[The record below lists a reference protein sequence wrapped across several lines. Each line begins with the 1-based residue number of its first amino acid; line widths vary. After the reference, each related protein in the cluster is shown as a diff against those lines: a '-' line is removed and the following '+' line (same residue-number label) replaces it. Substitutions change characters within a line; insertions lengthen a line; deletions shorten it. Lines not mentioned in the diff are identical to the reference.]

1 MIDVGTSKGFFLAA
15 QLQGMTF
22 ARPMTYQFAA
32 ALVQSLGGQV
42 REVRIDRLIDGA
54 YGATVTVEG
63 PAGPKHVDARPSDA
77 LNLGALTGAA
87 IFVSAEVLDHGNRRQ
102 EDESATASLLRL
114 APTVPA
120 MRISRELPPAQT
132 PKPSKAPRLTSG
144 PPLPRDPDDDITP
157 KQAGR
162 TMASTPDR
170 GPPQVR
176 YLAFGRGERG
186 LDRNG
191 RRPAD
196 HNRRRR
202 HGADDGVL
210 RGAAGQLGHRAGQ
223 VAGR

>member
-1 MIDVGTSKGFFLAA
+1 MTATTETGFIEMRIGKVVGFGAPLAERDLSCIVLDEVSGDRHLVISVGTSEGFFLAA

-63 PAGPKHVDARPSDA
+63 PAGPQRIDARPSDA

-87 IFVSAEVLDHGNRRQ
+87 IFVSAEVLEYGHRQQ

-120 MRISRELPPAQT
+120 MRISRELPPGAE
-132 PKPSKAPRLTSG
+132 A
-144 PPLPRDPDDDITP
+144 
-157 KQAGR
+157 
-162 TMASTPDR
+162 
-170 GPPQVR
+170 
-176 YLAFGRGERG
+176 E
-186 LDRNG
+186 
-191 RRPAD
+191 AD
-196 HNRRRR
+196 
-202 HGADDGVL
+202 
-210 RGAAGQLGHRAGQ
+210 
-223 VAGR
+223 